1 MEKGKALQEIRIA
14 VCDDVPEM
22 SNIMCGMIRDIM
34 EKKDIIYTMHEF
46 NSGKEL
52 LEQVN
57 NIDIVFLDI
66 EMPEMDGIEIGVE
79 IGRLRPD
86 CKIVIASAK
95 ENRMK
100 ECFRVKALRFLSKP
114 YIEGEVKEAIE
125 TYLDESQLGIQ
136 TIEVFKDRKS
146 YWIRQRDIMYIAT
159 FDNGVEVMAGNALYR
174 KKVSIKELEKKL
186 DTRILY
192 KIHKSYIVNLYY
204 VDSYTDTEVIMKN
217 KIKVP
222 LARRIKKEFEL
233 AYMEFDV
240 KYR

>member
-1 MEKGKALQEIRIA
+1 
-14 VCDDVPEM
+14 
-22 SNIMCGMIRDIM
+22 
-34 EKKDIIYTMHEF
+34 
-46 NSGKEL
+46 
-52 LEQVN
+52 
-57 NIDIVFLDI
+57 
-66 EMPEMDGIEIGVE
+66 
-79 IGRLRPD
+79 
-86 CKIVIASAK
+86 
-95 ENRMK
+95 
-100 ECFRVKALRFLSKP
+100 
-114 YIEGEVKEAIE
+114 
-125 TYLDESQLGIQ
+125 
-136 TIEVFKDRKS
+136 
-146 YWIRQRDIMYIAT
+146 MYIAT

-174 KKVSIKELEKKL
+174 KKVSIKELDKKL